1 MDFFSPF
8 TADYWIT
15 KPRGMQQLEDETR
28 SDRVIG
34 IETDD
39 ENYEAEW
46 SCENEE
52 DVTDSDV
59 NPLSNEHSANHVDQ
73 YPFPWP
79 QSYRYAI
86 SMKSRKK
93 KKNFALDYPM
103 YNVAFGYWNKMFS
116 N

>member
-15 KPRGMQQLEDETR
+15 KSRGMQPLEGETR

-34 IETDD
+34 IEMDD

-46 SCENEE
+46 SGENEE

-59 NPLSNEHSANHVDQ
+59 IPLPNEHSANHVDR
-73 YPFPWP
+73 YPSLWP
-79 QSYRYAI
+79 QSYRYVI
-86 SMKSRKK
+86 SMKSRKQ
-93 KKNFALDYPM
+93 
-103 YNVAFGYWNKMFS
+103 KMH
-116 N
+116 